1 MENEVFKIPFTYNR
15 QNTETI
21 QMPTDGQMNKLWS
34 IHRVEGYAA
43 LKRKDILTPVTTRV
57 NL

>member
-1 MENEVFKIPFTYNR
+1 
-15 QNTETI
+15 
-21 QMPTDGQMNKLWS
+21 MPTDGQMNKLWS

-43 LKRKDILTPVTTRV
+43 LKRKEIRTPVTTRV